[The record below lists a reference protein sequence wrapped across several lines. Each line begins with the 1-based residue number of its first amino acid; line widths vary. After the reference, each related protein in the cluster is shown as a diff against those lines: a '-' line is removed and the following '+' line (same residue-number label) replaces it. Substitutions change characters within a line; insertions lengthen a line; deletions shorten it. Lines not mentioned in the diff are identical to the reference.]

1 MADQDNKWEKFKEG
15 LLNNLG
21 FMMVTI
27 AIAVY
32 MARNFVRIAN
42 TGKTIAEI
50 IADGLFALFFSWTI
64 RTLLGYQGIL
74 SGMKNKR
81 MLQTLKDH
89 GTAVTKME
97 PYSPLLESFCE
108 MKNAEAR
115 IKRRRRILSKKH
127 LEYEDVFTDDPTK
140 INEVINARMAAIEAG
155 ENTIDMHDVAT
166 SRRKKHLKARMKK
179 ERAEIYACI
188 KKANDISLSELTEES
203 LTTDGVNSDDPYKFS
218 TPLGKWI
225 ARRSSA
231 SLPMSMAFAVV
242 LGYYGYEFIKDP
254 SIATVIGGLIQ
265 VCIFLT
271 FGAWQFLVSYIHTI
285 DTYRKS
291 VVQKINILNEFI
303 VLAAD
308 RSKSGK
314 GNKFVPP
321 VEIIKI
327 EKKAAPVT
335 APEVVAVGVQN
346 KEEAAAPV
354 EDPFAEAAAPQEI
367 SEEQTDNKGKEVIV
381 YGEQDKPIELGQ
393 PAELLGD

>member
-1 MADQDNKWEKFKEG
+1 MDNQEDSTWEKFKEG

-89 GTAVTKME
+89 GAAVTKME
-97 PYSPLLESFCE
+97 QYSPLLESFCE
-108 MKNAEAR
+108 MKNAENR
-115 IKRRRRILSKKH
+115 IKRRRRILSSKH

-140 INEVINARMAAIEAG
+140 MNEVIKKRMEAIETC
-155 ENTIDMHDVAT
+155 ENTIDLHDF
-166 SRRKKHLKARMKK
+166 SSWRRKRKLRSRMKK
-179 ERAEIYACI
+179 ERKEIYDCI
-188 KKANDISLSELTEES
+188 KKANDISLSELTEEN
-203 LTTDGVNSDDPYKFS
+203 LTTDGGDGDDPYKFS

-225 ARRSSA
+225 ARKSST
-231 SLPMSMAFAVV
+231 SLPMSLIFAVV
-242 LGYYGYEFIKDP
+242 LGYYGYEFIKKP

-265 VCIFLT
+265 VCIFLMY
-271 FGAWQFLVSYIHTI
+271 GAWEFLVSYIHTI

-291 VVQKINILNEFI
+291 IVRKINLLNEFI
-303 VLAAD
+303 VLAEKQNGA
-308 RSKSGK
+308 
-314 GNKFVPP
+314 KFVPP
-321 VEIIKI
+321 VEIIKVPKI
-327 EKKAAPVT
+327 EAPIELPKVT
-335 APEVVAVGVQN
+335 DAPKVEERAEPPAPAEV
-346 KEEAAAPV
+346 KEESIAVA
-354 EDPFAEAAAPQEI
+354 DPF
-367 SEEQTDNKGKEVIV
+367 SETPIDNKDNKEVIA
-381 YGEQDKPIELGQ
+381 YGEQNEPIQLGQ

>member
-1 MADQDNKWEKFKEG
+1 MGDKIDTKWDKFKEG

-21 FMMVTI
+21 FMMTVI

-32 MARNFVRIAN
+32 MARNFVTIAN

-81 MLQTLKDH
+81 MLKTLQDH
-89 GTAVTKME
+89 GAVVAKME

-108 MKNAEAR
+108 MKNAENR

-127 LEYEDVFTDDPTK
+127 LEYEDVFNEEPAK
-140 INEVINARMAAIEAG
+140 INEIIKKRMAAIEAG
-155 ENTIDMHDVAT
+155 ENTIDLCDVAS
-166 SRRKKHLKARMKK
+166 SRRKRTLKKRMRQ
-179 ERAEIYACI
+179 ERKEIYKCI
-188 KKANDISLSELTEES
+188 KQANDISLSELTEDS
-203 LTTDGVNSDDPYKFS
+203 LTTDGGNSDDPYKFS

-231 SLPMSMAFAVV
+231 SLPVSMAFAVV

-254 SIATVIGGLIQ
+254 SIATVIGGLVQ
-265 VCIFLT
+265 VCIFLMY
-271 FGAWQFLVSYIHTI
+271 GAWQFLVSYIHTI

-291 VVQKINILNEFI
+291 VVQKINILNEFV
-303 VLAAD
+303 VLAE
-308 RSKSGK
+308 KQNGV
-314 GNKFVPP
+314 KFVPP
-321 VEIIKI
+321 VEIIKVPKI
-327 EKKAAPVT
+327 EAPIELPKVTAAPKVEERT
-335 APEVVAVGVQN
+335 EPPTPAEV
-346 KEEAAAPV
+346 KEESIAV
-354 EDPFAEAAAPQEI
+354 EDPFAETPI
-367 SEEQTDNKGKEVIV
+367 DNKDNKEVIA
-381 YGEQDKPIELGQ
+381 YGEQNEPIQLGQ